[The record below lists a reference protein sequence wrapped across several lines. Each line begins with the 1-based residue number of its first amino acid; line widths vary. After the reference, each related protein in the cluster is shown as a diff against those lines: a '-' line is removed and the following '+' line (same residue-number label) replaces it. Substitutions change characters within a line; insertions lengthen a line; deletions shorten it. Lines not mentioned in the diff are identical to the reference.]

1 MHDYDWERLYQE
13 GKLNRLNVSV
23 LDMYIREKNMK
34 VPKGMLKK
42 GKLELVTAD
51 IARSAIKRL
60 TREDR
65 TDEHEDN
72 EANHS
77 DEEEE
82 DVVLQQIGD
91 TDSDGECD
99 SSSDGD
105 DDLEEKE
112 CDSDDSS
119 SDDIASLFHN
129 TRFGRTATTWRKQYF
144 Q

>member
-1 MHDYDWERLYQE
+1 MR
-13 GKLNRLNVSV
+13 
-23 LDMYIREKNMK
+23 

-42 GKLELVTAD
+42 GKPELVTAD

-60 TREDR
+60 TTAER
-65 TDEHEDN
+65 TDEHEDY

-77 DEEEE
+77 DEKEE
-82 DVVLQQIGD
+82 DVVLQQICD

-112 CDSDDSS
+112 SDSDDSS
-119 SDDIASLFHN
+119 GDDIESLFHT
-129 TRFGRTATTWRKQYF
+129 TRFGRTATIWKKLFF